1 MNISLG
7 ARARLGFE
15 ANFIDLGSSP
25 NHSTRPNVTRLFWR
39 AAGCPQKTHR
49 TQSRL
54 ESQPVATMSR
64 QPTSSQQRPLSQTEE
79 LERLEQSITLT
90 LQEIDHNFSRAHRIV
105 TSSIL
110 PIVEQYAHHSREVW
124 EGSKFWKQF
133 FEASA
138 NVSLSGYEEQPPM
151 EENMDQT
158 VTEESVESSRSGSTL
173 EASESLETPN
183 ARHTSTD
190 SIEDIDLSNLSISP
204 SHSTPRPPKQKQSK
218 RGAPSPYKSLGQDVD
233 QSTDL
238 DVTYASADA
247 PRTPSR
253 QTSSLLD
260 DVAMTPEDSSEL
272 QRRDPSR
279 FRPGTAQK
287 KSDPLLHTVLDKNY
301 RIQATPLT
309 NTRVR
314 GRLAKTPASAARGG
328 LRALNPA
335 LDSSPLAPP
344 ELRAEFLNSPVR
356 RELNQ
361 TLKLQ
366 QQRIPGVSVLT
377 PARKKDTGTRRQMNV
392 WDSDE
397 EDEHL
402 NEATGM
408 PHGMSPPKTM
418 QFEIP
423 QSRLLRTPAR
433 EASQHIVDSILASA
447 GLDRKAYSNGDED
460 LEDFDIDLD
469 LEYDE
474 NDMEMDSPSV
484 VRKAPLED
492 DTF

>member
-1 MNISLG
+1 
-7 ARARLGFE
+7 
-15 ANFIDLGSSP
+15 
-25 NHSTRPNVTRLFWR
+25 
-39 AAGCPQKTHR
+39 
-49 TQSRL
+49 
-54 ESQPVATMSR
+54 MSR

-110 PIVEQYAHHSREVW
+110 PIVERYAHHSREVW

-138 NVSLSGYEEQPPM
+138 NVSLSGYEEQPPTQ
-151 EENMDQT
+151 ENTEQT
-158 VTEESVESSRSGSTL
+158 VTEESVETSRSTL
-173 EASESLETPN
+173 ETSESLETPN

-190 SIEDIDLSNLSISP
+190 SLEDIDLSNLSISP
-204 SHSTPRPPKQKQSK
+204 SHSTPRPPKQKQSRK
-218 RGAPSPYKSLGQDVD
+218 GAPSPYKSLQQDVD

-238 DVTYASADA
+238 DITYATNDG

-260 DVAMTPEDSSEL
+260 DVAMTPEQSPEL
-272 QRRDPSR
+272 QRRNPNRSQ
-279 FRPGTAQK
+279 PGTAQK

-309 NTRVR
+309 ANRVR
-314 GRLAKTPASAARGG
+314 SRFGRTPASVARGG
-328 LRALNPA
+328 MRALDPA

-344 ELRAEFLNSPVR
+344 QLHAEFLKSPVR
-356 RELNQ
+356 REYKQ
-361 TLKLQ
+361 TLRQHQ
-366 QQRIPGVSVLT
+366 QIPGVSVLT
-377 PARKKDTGTRRQMNV
+377 PAQKQDAGSRQQLDV

-418 QFEIP
+418 QFQVP

-433 EASQHIVDSILASA
+433 EASKHIVDSILASA
-447 GLDRKAYSNGDED
+447 GLDRGTYDNGDEE

-474 NDMEMDSPSV
+474 NDMGMDSPSV